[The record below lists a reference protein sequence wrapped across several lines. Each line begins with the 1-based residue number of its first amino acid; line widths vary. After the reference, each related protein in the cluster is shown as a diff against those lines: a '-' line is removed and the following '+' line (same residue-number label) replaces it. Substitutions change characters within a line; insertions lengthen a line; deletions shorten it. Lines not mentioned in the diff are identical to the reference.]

1 MEDKKTWR
9 MSIILPEELGAEVV
23 KLRQDERFTRLSYA
37 EIIRK
42 LIEAGLKAG
51 MSKQNETA

>member
-9 MSIILPEELGAEVV
+9 MSIILPVELGEEVV

-51 MSKQNETA
+51 VKNQNETA